1 MQILGLTEIQHNAAI
16 LAHSIA
22 HEDYTIITKHGQPL
36 GVSVSFD
43 SHILDGGL
51 RESISLKAYENGM
64 ISLGKLAQIIQLTKT
79 DTMQL
84 LNRLGICIADYDLD
98 DELNTLENL

>member
-1 MQILGLTEIQHNAAI
+1 MQVLGLTEIQHNAAI

-43 SHILDGGL
+43 SHILDGFTH
-51 RESISLKAYENGM
+51 EA
-64 ISLGKLAQIIQLTKT
+64 KT
-79 DTMQL
+79 
-84 LNRLGICIADYDLD
+84 N
-98 DELNTLENL
+98 

>member
-1 MQILGLTEIQHNAAI
+1 MQMLGLTEIQHNSAI

-22 HEDYTIITKHGQPL
+22 HEDYTIITTQGEPL
-36 GVSVSFD
+36 GVSVRFD
-43 SHILDGGL
+43 SHVLDGGL

-64 ISLGKLAQIIQLTKT
+64 ISLGKLGQILQLTKT

-84 LNRLGICIADYDLD
+84 LNKLGINVADYSLD
-98 DELNTLENL
+98 EELETLAQL